1 MVPSTRGASYEVKF
15 DDEAPVT
22 LDNYKADAT
31 TCEISI
37 PWIRNGLENIP
48 HNVTV
53 TIKGD
58 AAGAAGNSGQLEYN
72 GLV

>member
-1 MVPSTRGASYEVKF
+1 MIPSSQGASYEVKF

-31 TCEISI
+31 TCEISM
-37 PWIRNGLENIP
+37 PWTRNGLENIP

-58 AAGAAGNSGQLEYN
+58 VAGAAGNSGQLEYN